1 MREKEQRMTEEKKDE
16 MTPETLVDESVAADS
31 AAEDTAER
39 EPKKKL
45 RKLEAEVADL
55 NAKLEAS
62 AAELAAKNDQYLRL
76 AAEYDNFRRRS
87 AKEREATYAEA
98 YAEALASLFPVVDN
112 LERAAMYADGENVA
126 KGVELTLKSVT
137 ETLARLGVE
146 VIDPVG
152 AEFDPNL
159 HNAVMH
165 VEDETVGESTVVEVL
180 QKGYRRGDRVL
191 RFAMVKVAN

>member
-1 MREKEQRMTEEKKDE
+1 MNEEMKDE
-16 MTPETLVDESVAADS
+16 LTPDTVVDESVAEE
-31 AAEDTAER
+31 AAPAEEAER
-39 EPKKKL
+39 EPKKKV
-45 RKLEAEVADL
+45 RKLEAEITDL
-55 NAKLEAS
+55 KERLQAS
-62 AAELAAKNDQYLRL
+62 AAELAEKNDQYLRL

-137 ETLARLGVE
+137 ETLTRLGVE

-165 VEDETVGESTVVEVL
+165 VEDEAVGENTVVEVL
-180 QKGYRRGDRVL
+180 QKGYRRGERVL

>member
-1 MREKEQRMTEEKKDE
+1 MTEEIKDE
-16 MTPETLVDESVAADS
+16 LTPDTVVDESVAEAPEAPEAP
-31 AAEDTAER
+31 AAETAER
-39 EPKKKL
+39 EPKKKV
-45 RKLEAEVADL
+45 RRLEAEVAEL
-55 NAKLEAS
+55 KASLETA

-87 AKEREATYAEA
+87 QKEREATYAEA

-112 LERAAMYADGENVA
+112 LERAAQYADGENVA

-137 ETLARLGVE
+137 ETLTRLGVE

-152 AEFDPNL
+152 EEFDPNL

-165 VEDETVGESTVVEVL
+165 VEDESVGESVVVEVL

>member
-55 NAKLEAS
+55 TAKLEAS

>member
-1 MREKEQRMTEEKKDE
+1 MIEEKREDV
-16 MTPETLVDESVAADS
+16 TPEAVADESVTEETAPAEAA
-31 AAEDTAER
+31 APAEDTGRAS
-39 EPKKKL
+39 KSKV
-45 RKLEAEVADL
+45 RKLEGEVADL
-55 NAKLEAS
+55 KARLDETTDA
-62 AAELAAKNDQYLRL
+62 LAAKSDQYLRL

-87 AKEREATYAEA
+87 QREREATYAEA

-112 LERAAMYADGENVA
+112 LERAVMYADGENVA
-126 KGVELTLKSVT
+126 KGVELTLKSVQ

-165 VEDETVGESTVVEVL
+165 VEDETVGESIVVEVL
-180 QKGYRRGDRVL
+180 QKGYRRGDHVL

>member
-1 MREKEQRMTEEKKDE
+1 MTEEKKDE

-31 AAEDTAER
+31 TAEDTVER

-55 NAKLEAS
+55 NAKMEAS

>member
-1 MREKEQRMTEEKKDE
+1 MTEEKKDE
-16 MTPETLVDESVAADS
+16 LTPDAVVDES
-31 AAEDTAER
+31 AAEEAAAPAAEEAVQ
-39 EPKKKL
+39 EPKKKT
-45 RKLEAEVADL
+45 RKLEAEITDL
-55 NAKLEAS
+55 KAKLEAS
-62 AAELAAKNDQYLRL
+62 AAEIAAKNDQYLRL

-87 AKEREATYAEA
+87 QKEREATYAEA

-112 LERAAMYADGENVA
+112 LERAMMYADGENVV
-126 KGVELTLKSVT
+126 KGVELTLKSVQ

-165 VEDETVGESTVVEVL
+165 VEDDTVGENTVVEVL
-180 QKGYRRGDRVL
+180 QKGYRRGERVL

>member
-1 MREKEQRMTEEKKDE
+1 MTEEIKDAV
-16 MTPETLVDESVAADS
+16 TPDTVVDES
-31 AAEDTAER
+31 AAEEPARVDAAPVEEDTGRAS
-39 EPKKKL
+39 KGKVKKL
-45 RKLEAEVADL
+45 ESEIADL
-55 NAKLEAS
+55 KARLEDVT
-62 AAELAAKNDQYLRL
+62 AELAGKNDQYLRL

-165 VEDETVGESTVVEVL
+165 VEDEAVGENTVVEVL
-180 QKGYRRGDRVL
+180 QKGYRRGERVL

>member
-1 MREKEQRMTEEKKDE
+1 MTEEMKE
-16 MTPETLVDESVAADS
+16 ELTPEEVVEETP
-31 AAEDTAER
+31 AAE
-39 EPKKKL
+39 EPAPVETECQSKGKV
-45 RKLEAEVADL
+45 RKLEGEIADL
-55 NAKLEAS
+55 KAKLEAS
-62 AAELAAKNDQYLRL
+62 ALELAGKNDQYLRL

-87 AKEREATYAEA
+87 QKEREATYAEA

-137 ETLARLGVE
+137 ETLTRLGVE

-165 VEDETVGESTVVEVL
+165 VEDETVGENMVVEVL
-180 QKGYRRGDRVL
+180 QKGYRRGERVL

>member
-1 MREKEQRMTEEKKDE
+1 MTEEKKDE

>member
-1 MREKEQRMTEEKKDE
+1 MTEEIKDE
-16 MTPETLVDESVAADS
+16 MTPDMIVDEGVAADD
-31 AAEDTAER
+31 AEETAER
-39 EPKKKL
+39 EPKKKV
-45 RKLEAEVADL
+45 RKLEAEIADL
-55 NAKLEAS
+55 KAKLEAS
-62 AAELAAKNDQYLRL
+62 AVELAGKNDQYLRL

-137 ETLARLGVE
+137 ETLTRLGVE
-146 VIDPVG
+146 AIDPVG
-152 AEFDPNL
+152 EVFDPNF

-165 VEDETVGESTVVEVL
+165 VEDDTVGESTVVEVL
-180 QKGYRRGDRVL
+180 QKGYRRGERVL